1 MAHQHASP
9 EIDGHRIRE
18 LRKQSGLSVT
28 ALAARIGITP
38 QYLSQIERGHRPTV
52 SPSTFNRIVDAM
64 GVENHT
70 TLRRATEL
78 ADVA

>member
-9 EIDGHRIRE
+9 EIDGDRIRE
-18 LRKQSGLSVT
+18 LRKQSGLTVT
-28 ALAARIGITP
+28 ALARRIGITP

-52 SPSTFNRIVDAM
+52 SPPMFAQIRATM
-64 GVENHT
+64 GVET
-70 TLRRATEL
+70 ETLLRDRAL